1 MKHSQPGGVRL
12 PAWLQKQKNGSELKN
27 NDRDKTLRILWLVT
41 WVSAKAIQQTM
52 QDFLIDYRHETGM
65 RLCHVILKEKR

>member
-1 MKHSQPGGVRL
+1 MTEIKRVGYYG
-12 PAWLQKQKNGSELKN
+12 W
-27 NDRDKTLRILWLVT
+27 DT

-52 QDFLIDYRHETGM
+52 QDFRIDYRHKTGM